1 MKDYPIYPTG
11 VHSRSFMG
19 NTEEKAVSPQGD
31 EQMGWKSERLGPTVP
46 ASGRP
51 HPRVHSRYQ
60 SRVEKQV
67 PSDTWIHPHLKS

>member
-1 MKDYPIYPTG
+1 
-11 VHSRSFMG
+11 MG
-19 NTEEKAVSPQGD
+19 NTEEKAPSPRGD

-60 SRVEKQV
+60 SRLEKRV
-67 PSDTWIHPHLKS
+67 LSDT